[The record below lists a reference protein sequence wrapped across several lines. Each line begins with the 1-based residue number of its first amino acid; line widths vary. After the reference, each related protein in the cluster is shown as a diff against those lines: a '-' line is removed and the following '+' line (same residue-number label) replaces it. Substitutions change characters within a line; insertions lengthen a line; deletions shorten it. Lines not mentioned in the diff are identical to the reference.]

1 MSWRR
6 GRAILLGILLA
17 SAAGWQTWRAG
28 REITHNV
35 AAASLSD
42 RSRALTISER
52 ARIRNHLG
60 DWDDRYQAVLDHV
73 PPTATIV
80 CMIPGS
86 GDWQR
91 FVPIRVAVWPR
102 VCIVISTR
110 PTPIMM
116 QCAKSLWSH
125 GAEGPEAFV
134 LDMSPEWKIE
144 LESFATP
151 LSRGPGFSLWALG
164 GGK

>member
-6 GRAILLGILLA
+6 GSAVFLGILLA
-17 SAAGWQTWRAG
+17 SAASWQTWSAG
-28 REITHNV
+28 HEITRNV

-42 RSRALTISER
+42 RSRALTLSER

-80 CMIPGS
+80 CLIAGS
-86 GDWQR
+86 DDWQR
-91 FVPIRVAVWPR
+91 FPSLRVAVWPR
-102 VCIVISTR
+102 ACILINTP
-110 PTPIMM
+110 PTPIMV
-116 QCAKSLWSH
+116 QCAKTLWSH
-125 GAEGPEAFV
+125 GTGPQAFV
-134 LDMSPEWKIE
+134 LDMAPEWKIE

-151 LSRGPGFSLWALG
+151 LSGGPGFSLWALG
-164 GGK
+164 RGR

>member
-1 MSWRR
+1 MSWQR
-6 GRAILLGILLA
+6 GRAIFLGILLA
-17 SAAGWQTWRAG
+17 SVAGWQTWGAG

-42 RSRALTISER
+42 RSRALTLSER
-52 ARIRNHLG
+52 ARIRNHIG

-80 CMIPGS
+80 CMIAS

-102 VCIVISTR
+102 ACIGISTR
-110 PTPIMM
+110 PTPTMI

-125 GAEGPEAFV
+125 GTDGPEAFV

-164 GGK
+164 VGR

>member
-6 GRAILLGILLA
+6 GSAVFLGILLA
-17 SAAGWQTWRAG
+17 SAAGWQTWSAG

-42 RSRALTISER
+42 RSRALTLSER

-80 CMIPGS
+80 CMLSGS
-86 GDWQR
+86 DQWQR
-91 FVPIRVAVWPR
+91 FLAVRVAAWPR
-102 VCIVISTR
+102 GFVVINTR
-110 PTPIMM
+110 PTPIMI
-116 QCAKSLWSH
+116 QSAKSLWSH
-125 GAEGPEAFV
+125 GTDGPEAFV
-134 LDMSPEWKIE
+134 LDMEPEWKIE
-144 LESFATP
+144 WESFATP

-164 GGK
+164 RDR